1 MPSASTTP
9 VALIEQRL
17 YRLGQKE
24 VPSQL
29 VGEMAMDALAEIDQV
44 AYVRFASVY
53 KSFCDVSEIHPS
65 HRHLAQRRKKNAEP
79 RARSTFILLY
89 SALCVSIL
97 LTDIS

>member
-1 MPSASTTP
+1 M
-9 VALIEQRL
+9 ALIEQRL

-53 KSFCDVSEIHPS
+53 KSFCDVSEFTQAIATLPKG
-65 HRHLAQRRKKNAEP
+65 AKK
-79 RARSTFILLY
+79 R
-89 SALCVSIL
+89 
-97 LTDIS
+97 